1 MQDVVIVAFDGVQSL
16 DVTGPLEVFAGA
28 NVGVPG
34 TYRITVGSV
43 GKRPVTTS
51 GGLRILPDADLDDVP
66 GADLIVVPG
75 GTGTRHG
82 QDDVAAW
89 LRDRAPAAR
98 RIMAVCTGAFILGD
112 AGLLDGRQATTH
124 WDHCAALARR
134 HTSTRVDPDP
144 IFVRDG
150 NIATSAGVTAGID
163 LALALVEEDLGRH
176 TALQIARQLVMFL
189 RRPGGQRQFSV
200 QLRAQLAEHDNIREV
215 QQYIVERPDT
225 DLSIKALAERASLSE
240 RQFSRT
246 FTKEVGVSPGRY
258 VDQARLEAARRR
270 LEDTRDGIEQ
280 VARACGYGT
289 PEAMRRAFVKELGVA
304 PLDYRERFRCAL

>member
-1 MQDVVIVAFDGVQSL
+1 MQDVLIVVFDGVQSL

-34 TYRITVGSV
+34 SYRTRIGSV
-43 GKRPVTTS
+43 GKRAVVTSS
-51 GGLRILPDADLDDVP
+51 GLTVLPDVDLAEVTH
-66 GADLIVVPG
+66 ADLIVIPG
-75 GTGTRHG
+75 GAGTRHG
-82 QDDVAAW
+82 QDDVARW
-89 LRDRAPAAR
+89 LRERAGTAR

-124 WDHCAALARR
+124 WDHCAALARQHR
-134 HTSTRVDPDP
+134 TTRVDPEP

-163 LALALVEEDLGRH
+163 LALALVEEDLGRR
-176 TALQIARQLVMFL
+176 TALQIARHLVMFL
-189 RRPGGQRQFSV
+189 KRPGGQRQFSV
-200 QLRAQLAEHDNIREV
+200 QLRAQLAERDPVREI
-215 QQYIVERPDT
+215 QQYIMEHPDA
-225 DLSIKALAERASLSE
+225 DLTMKALADRARLSE
-240 RQFSRT
+240 RQFSRS
-246 FTKEVGVSPGRY
+246 FTKEVGVPPGRY

-304 PLDYRERFRCAL
+304 PLDYRERFRCAS